1 MTDAVQGGIIAYCDG
16 GSRGNPGPSGYGVSI
31 EDEAGHPVAE
41 VSEFLGVKTN
51 NFAEYSGLLAALEY
65 ALRQGHPRLRVVA
78 DSELM
83 VKQMKGLYR
92 VNSPDLRPL
101 WEEAK
106 RRAAQLDRFEILHVL
121 RGKNKRADA
130 LANQAMDRGTGKTVK
145 QVGGGGGSQPVSSA
159 AMGSATPAARHSATR
174 PHLVTSDGK
183 PSRPPETRPPETR
196 PAETR
201 QAESRPAQ
209 AMSAERPRT
218 AQPVEKRTL
227 KGFVRNGVVHLLEGE
242 LPENCFVRVTPE

>member
-1 MTDAVQGGIIAYCDG
+1 MTDAAHGDEITAYCDG

-31 EDEAGHPVAE
+31 EDAAGRPVAGL
-41 VSEFLGVKTN
+41 SEFLGVKTN

-65 ALRQGHPRLRVVA
+65 ALSHGHSRLRVVA

-83 VKQMKGLYR
+83 VKQMKGQYQ
-92 VNSPDLRPL
+92 VKSPDLRPL

-106 RRAAQLDRFEILHVL
+106 RRAGRLERFEIQHVL

-145 QVGGGGGSQPVSSA
+145 EVEREGGGA
-159 AMGSATPAARHSATR
+159 AAVAPLPRVAAPA
-174 PHLVTSDGK
+174 G
-183 PSRPPETRPPETR
+183 SRPGK
-196 PAETR
+196 A
-201 QAESRPAQ
+201 A
-209 AMSAERPRT
+209 
-218 AQPVEKRTL
+218 EKRVL
-227 KGFVRNGVVHLLEGE
+227 KGFVKNGVVHLLEGE

>member
-1 MTDAVQGGIIAYCDG
+1 MTDAAHGGEIVAYCDG

-31 EDEAGHPVAE
+31 EDAAGRPIAGL
-41 VSEFLGVKTN
+41 SEFLGVKTN

-65 ALRQGHPRLRVVA
+65 ALSHGHPRLRVVA

-83 VKQMKGLYR
+83 VKQMKGQYQ
-92 VNSPDLRPL
+92 VKSPDLRPL

-106 RRAAQLDRFEILHVL
+106 RRAARLERFEIQHVL

-145 QVGGGGGSQPVSSA
+145 EVARESGDAAAPAPLPRVAASA
-159 AMGSATPAARHSATR
+159 G
-174 PHLVTSDGK
+174 
-183 PSRPPETRPPETR
+183 SRPGK
-196 PAETR
+196 A
-201 QAESRPAQ
+201 A
-209 AMSAERPRT
+209 
-218 AQPVEKRTL
+218 EKRVL
-227 KGFVRNGVVHLLEGE
+227 KGFVKNGVVHLLEGE